1 MTELSGRIEGQ
12 RHIFPIRIYHEDTDA
27 TGVVY
32 HAGYLRFA
40 ERARTEMLR
49 LAGINLSRMLDDHG
63 LVFLVRDCAVDYLAP
78 ARLDDLVEVRS
89 RLAKLAGAALTAEQV
104 IGRDGSELARLNV
117 RVVCVDSGGRAARIP
132 DTLCEALEP
141 YFERQEL
148 R

>member
-1 MTELSGRIEGQ
+1 MTGLSGRIEGQ

-49 LAGINLSRMLDDHG
+49 LAGITLSRMRDDHG

-78 ARLDDLVEVRS
+78 ARLDDRVEVRS
-89 RLAKLAGAALTAEQV
+89 QVVDLAGAALKTEQ
-104 IGRDGSELARLNV
+104 IIARDGSELARLRV

-132 DTLCEALEP
+132 DALCEALKP
-141 YFERQEL
+141 FL
-148 R
+148 NGGN